1 MAEDFRPIGP
11 KYHRAFDDAI
21 AAYRKWAPNAPEPT
35 VSLDHQEITM
45 TFLCDL
51 IRNYGEPMPT
61 GLIARLDEETHAS
74 IEPTDFVRD
83 NSYRNGA
90 LHLLKLLDYRRHIY
104 RQMAKAASET

>member
-1 MAEDFRPIGP
+1 
-11 KYHRAFDDAI
+11 
-21 AAYRKWAPNAPEPT
+21 
-35 VSLDHQEITM
+35 
-45 TFLCDL
+45 
-51 IRNYGEPMPT
+51 MPT
-61 GLIARLDEETHAS
+61 GLIARLDEETHAG

>member
-45 TFLCDL
+45 TFCA
-51 IRNYGEPMPT
+51 ISSGT
-61 GLIARLDEETHAS
+61 
-74 IEPTDFVRD
+74 
-83 NSYRNGA
+83 
-90 LHLLKLLDYRRHIY
+90 
-104 RQMAKAASET
+104 MANQCRPD